1 MKRSSPPSFAERF
14 FASFCHTRHLEG
26 LEGDLYELF
35 ERRVESK
42 GIWLAKLLY
51 LFDMTT
57 LMRSSVAKPIKRN
70 RMTNNLGM
78 FKNYFKTTLRMGW
91 KRKGFSFINLFGLT
105 IGLTS
110 VIFITLFVQ
119 DELSY
124 DRLVT
129 DAGQKFRMY
138 NVRQDSDGSTNYLP
152 IVPPMYGVTLREEFP
167 QVKQVGRVLFDYG
180 GTVFNVE
187 NQPFSEKGGFFAEPQ
202 VLDILDVKVKEGSFH
217 EDMEPISVLL
227 SETLFKKFFGDAVF
241 EEQTLVTSNI
251 TVKVAG
257 IFQDFPEQSHLDA
270 HYIFPFELLRQYSST
285 ERLESW
291 IWQQFFTYVELEPQA
306 NQKVFIEQFGE
317 QVRELSREQTAAYG
331 FQFDP
336 HLQPVREIH
345 LHSTNFQWDIAKT
358 ESFQSILFLSIAAGI
373 ILLIACLNFIN
384 LSTAQAM
391 KRSKEVS
398 VRKFIGANRGQLLI
412 QYGFESTIYTFIA
425 GIVSLI
431 LFILFLTPFNTFTG
445 KVFTLEEILNI
456 RNITLFFGS
465 LLILGILSGWYPA
478 VVLTRF
484 NPLSALRGRHGSKKV
499 FGSNWKL
506 DPRQLMVGA
515 QYILSISLISI
526 SLIMQS
532 QYSFLRNTDMGFNK
546 ENLIWLPLTTA
557 LENDLSS
564 TRESFLSHNQVKE
577 VSFCYGV
584 PGGIV
589 AGDGVFLPRKQDTEF
604 STNMFMVD
612 HDYLSIM
619 NIDVVAGRGFSKDF
633 STDPSSAFVINE
645 TAVENFGFSSPE
657 EALGETVHWTT
668 WTNTD
673 SLKKG
678 KIIGVVNDF
687 NFKSLHNQIS
697 SVVLHMGESY
707 FQNMII
713 RLGEDDPLATLEFL
727 EDQYRKY
734 EPTRPFEPQFVD
746 SMFAEFYESENKL
759 SKLFTLFT
767 ILAILTA
774 TIGLFGLV
782 SYSIVSR
789 AKEISIRKVLG
800 AGTKKLISLLVMR
813 YIWLVLICIA
823 VAFPVSY
830 WLANMWLDNFAYRID
845 VGPEI
850 FVPVAFAMIFLTLL
864 TVGFQAIK
872 GSMANPAEK
881 LRSE

>member
-1 MKRSSPPSFAERF
+1 MKHPSPPSFAERF
-14 FASFCHTRHLEG
+14 FSSFCHTRHLEG

-42 GIWLAKLLY
+42 GVWIAKLFY

-57 LMRSSVAKPIKRN
+57 LMRSSVAKPIKKN

-124 DRLVT
+124 DKHVT
-129 DAGQKFRMY
+129 DAEQKFRIY
-138 NVRQDSDGSTNYLP
+138 NIRQGTDGTASYMP
-152 IVPPMYGVTLREEFP
+152 IVPPMYGLTLREDFP
-167 QVKQVGRVLFDYG
+167 QVKQTGRILFDYG
-180 GTVFNVE
+180 GTIFNVGE
-187 NQPFSEKGGFFAEPQ
+187 QPFSEKGGVYAEPQ
-202 VLDILDVKVKEGSFH
+202 VLDILDINIQDGSFN
-217 EDMEPISVLL
+217 EETEPISVFL
-227 SETLFKKFFGDAVF
+227 SRTLFKKFFGDAAF
-241 EEQTLVTSNI
+241 EEQTLETANG
-251 TVKVAG
+251 TFKVAG
-257 IFQDFPEQSHLDA
+257 IFEDLPDQSHLEIQ
-270 HYIFPFELLRQYSST
+270 YIFPYKLLRQYMNND
-285 ERLESW
+285 RLKSW
-291 IWQQFFTYVELEPQA
+291 IWQQFFTYIELEPEA
-306 NQKVFIEQFGE
+306 DQKAFIEQFGTR
-317 QVRELSREQTAAYG
+317 VRELSSEKTASYG
-331 FQFDP
+331 FQYDP
-336 HLQPVREIH
+336 HMQPVRDVH

-358 ESFQSILFLSIAAGI
+358 GSFQSILFLLVAAGI
-373 ILLIACLNFIN
+373 ILLIACLNFVN

-391 KRSKEVS
+391 KRAKEVS
-398 VRKFIGANRGQLLI
+398 VRKFIGANRAQLLI
-412 QYGFESTIYTFIA
+412 QYGFESTIYTFAA
-425 GIVSLI
+425 GIISMI
-431 LFILFLTPFNTFTG
+431 LFFVFLTPFNTFTG
-445 KVFTLEEILNI
+445 KLFTLGEILTIQNVL
-456 RNITLFFGS
+456 LFFGS
-465 LLILGILSGWYPA
+465 LLLLGVLAGWYPA
-478 VVLTRF
+478 VILTRF
-484 NPLSALRGRHGSKKV
+484 NPLTALHGSKTGGK
-499 FGSNWKL
+499 FLRRGGAL

-526 SLIMQS
+526 SLIMQN
-532 QYSFLRNTDMGFNK
+532 QYSFLRNADMGFNK
-546 ENLIWLPLTTA
+546 ENLIMIPLTDA
-557 LENDLSS
+557 LENDLNS
-564 TRESFLSHNQVKE
+564 TRESFSGHSQVE
-577 VSFCYGV
+577 DVSFCYGV

-589 AGDGVFLPRKQDTEF
+589 AGDGVFLPQKQENQF
-604 STNMFMVD
+604 SCNMFMVD
-612 HDYLSIM
+612 YDYLSTM
-619 NIDVVAGRGFSKDF
+619 KIDIVAGRGFSKDF
-633 STDPSSAFVINE
+633 ATDPSSAFVINE
-645 TAVENFGFSSPE
+645 TAVVLFGFSSPE
-657 EALGETVHWTT
+657 EALGETVHWAT
-668 WTNTD
+668 WANQD

-697 SVVLHMGESY
+697 GVVLHMGESY

-713 RLGEDDPLATLEFL
+713 RLGREDPLGTLEFL

-734 EPTRPFEPQFVD
+734 EPTRPFDPQFVD
-746 SMFAEFYESENKL
+746 SSFEQFYESENKL

-800 AGTKKLISLLVMR
+800 AGTDKLVRLLVMR

-823 VAFPVSY
+823 IAFPASY

-845 VGPEI
+845 IGPGI
-850 FVPVAFAMIFLTLL
+850 FLPVAIAMIVLTLL
-864 TVGFQAIK
+864 TVGFQAIR

>member
-1 MKRSSPPSFAERF
+1 MKRPSPPSFAERF
-14 FASFCHTRHLEG
+14 FTSFCHARHLEG

-35 ERRVESK
+35 ERRVQKK
-42 GIWLAKLLY
+42 GVWLAKFFYLL
-51 LFDMTT
+51 DMTT

-110 VIFITLFVQ
+110 VMFITLFVQ
-119 DELSY
+119 DELGY
-124 DRLVT
+124 DKHVT

-138 NVRQDSDGSTNYLP
+138 NIRQGNDGSTSYLP
-152 IVPPMYGVTLREEFP
+152 IVPPMYGVTLRKDFP
-167 QVKQVGRVLFDYG
+167 QVKQSGRVLFDYG
-180 GTVFNVE
+180 GTIFNVGE
-187 NQPFSEKGGFFAEPQ
+187 QPFSEKGGFFAEPQ
-202 VLDILDVKVKEGSFH
+202 VLDILDINVKEGSFNK
-217 EDMEPISVLL
+217 EMEPISVLL
-227 SETLFKKFFGDAVF
+227 SETLFKKFFGDADF
-241 EEQTLVTSNI
+241 EEQTLVASNT

-257 IFQDFPEQSHLDA
+257 IFEDLPDQSHLDA
-270 HYIFPFELLRQYSST
+270 HYIFPFDLLRQYSSA

-306 NQKVFIEQFGE
+306 DQHDFLEQFGVR
-317 QVRELSREQTAAYG
+317 VRELSNEKTASYG
-331 FQFDP
+331 FQYEPRMQTVQD
-336 HLQPVREIH
+336 VH
-345 LHSTNFQWDIAKT
+345 LHSQNFQWDIAKT
-358 ESFQSILFLSIAAGI
+358 GSFQSIVFLFIAAGI

-391 KRSKEVS
+391 KRAKEVS
-398 VRKFIGANRGQLLI
+398 VRKFIGANRTQLLI

-425 GIVSLI
+425 GIISMI
-431 LFILFLTPFNTFTG
+431 LFLLFLTPFNNFTG
-445 KVFTLEEILNI
+445 KVFTLEETLGISNILA
-456 RNITLFFGS
+456 FFGS
-465 LLILGILSGWYPA
+465 LLLLGVLSGWYPA
-478 VVLTRF
+478 VVLTSF
-484 NPLSALRGRHGSKKV
+484 NPLNALRGGKGTKKV
-499 FGSNWKL
+499 FTGYLKL

-526 SLIMQS
+526 SLIMQN

-546 ENLIWLPLTTA
+546 ENLIWLPLTNA
-557 LENDLSS
+557 LENDLNS
-564 TRESFLSHNQVKE
+564 TRESFMSHSQVQG

-589 AGDGVFLPRKQDTEF
+589 AGDGVFLPKKQENEF
-604 STNMFMVD
+604 TANMFMVD
-612 HDYLSIM
+612 YDYLATM
-619 NIDVVAGRGFSKDF
+619 KIDIVAGRGFSQDF
-633 STDPSSAFVINE
+633 ATDPTSAFVINE
-645 TAVENFGFSSPE
+645 TAVTNFGFASPE
-657 EALGETVHWTT
+657 EALGETVHWAT
-668 WTNTD
+668 WVNQD

-713 RLGEDDPLATLEFL
+713 RLGKEDPLATLEFL

-734 EPTRPFEPQFVD
+734 EPTHPFEPQFVD

-759 SKLFTLFT
+759 SKLFTIFT

-800 AGTKKLISLLVMR
+800 AGTEKLLRLLVMR

-823 VAFPVSY
+823 IAFPASY
-830 WLANMWLDNFAYRID
+830 WLASMWLDNFAYRINI
-845 VGPEI
+845 GPGI
-850 FVPVAFAMIFLTLL
+850 FVPVGIAMILLTLL